1 MVKIIKD
8 EDFNLEIK
16 EGIVVVDFYADW
28 CNPCKMLA
36 PIFEELASEMEGKA
50 KFLKVDVAERRDIAD
65 RFKVRTIPTV
75 LIFRKSNK
83 VETIVGFTNKENL
96 KEALEKYL

>member
-1 MVKIIKD
+1 MAKLITD

-16 EGIVVVDFYADW
+16 EGVVVVDFYADW

-36 PIFEELASEMEGKA
+36 PIFEELEEEIGDKA

-65 RFKVRTIPTV
+65 RFKIRTIPTI

-83 VETIVGFTNKENL
+83 VEMLVGFNDKETLKNKISQ
-96 KEALEKYL
+96 YL